1 MPALNTHNPNKV
13 NYLPYLVITR
23 MSCNCKRRLAFC
35 CGLGLPP
42 NMRKNDLE
50 LQTAYAIQTPADN
63 QQLYANWANSYDKS
77 FANKMDYQLPAMM
90 TAAYIAAGGIGPV

>member
-1 MPALNTHNPNKV
+1 
-13 NYLPYLVITR
+13 

-35 CGLGLPP
+35 CGLGLTT
-42 NMRKNDLE
+42 NLNKTDLE

-63 QQLYANWANSYDKS
+63 QRLYANWANSYDKN

-90 TAAYIAAGGIGPV
+90 AAAYIAAGGIGPV